1 MWFLIL
7 ETARAGWNSV
17 LEPRCLVSVG
27 WTESPV
33 AAADWRVSASLCAE
47 WSESDMAA
55 GGTVKTRKQQ
65 RWLRTRE
72 NRETRIKNKITYDGR
87 EPLLMADKW
96 WRRTGVVED

>member
-1 MWFLIL
+1 
-7 ETARAGWNSV
+7 
-17 LEPRCLVSVG
+17 
-27 WTESPV
+27 
-33 AAADWRVSASLCAE
+33 
-47 WSESDMAA
+47 MAA